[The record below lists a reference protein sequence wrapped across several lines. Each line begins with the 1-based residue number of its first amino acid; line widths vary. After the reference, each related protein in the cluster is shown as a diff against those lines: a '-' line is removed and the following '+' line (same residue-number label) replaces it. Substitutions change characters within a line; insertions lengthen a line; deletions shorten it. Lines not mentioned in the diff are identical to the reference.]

1 MNDDAMK
8 LLMMFI
14 NDAYSASGKITR
26 KTTINMIRFIGSEPE
41 LQKVVNIGDTNS
53 ILNFKIKDEK

>member
-26 KTTINMIRFIGSEPE
+26 KTTINMIRFIGSKPE
-41 LQKVVNIGDTNS
+41 LQKAVNIGDTSS